1 MKTSDETDLKMNE
14 SCQQAQE
21 FLNAIFESASF
32 DLRAEIEQSEGGCVL
47 NLDGGDTSLLL
58 NEGGELLEALQHLA
72 NQAFGR
78 ALSPGERIICD
89 VENFRATREAELRA
103 MARHAAERVRKT
115 GVPFT
120 FGPMNS
126 NERRVIHL
134 SLAEEADLHTESV
147 GEGAARRLKVSPKA

>member
-1 MKTSDETDLKMNE
+1 MNE
-14 SCQQAQE
+14 VSSQARD
-21 FLNAIFESASF
+21 FLNAIFDGAKLDLHATDGQTES
-32 DLRAEIEQSEGGCVL
+32 GCLL
-47 NLDGGDTSLLL
+47 NFEGGDTSLLL

-78 ALSPGERIICD
+78 ALPVGERIVCD

-103 MARHAAERVRKT
+103 MARHAAVNVRKT
-115 GVPFT
+115 GVPFN

-134 SLAEEADLHTESV
+134 TLSTDDDLQTESV
-147 GEGAARRLKVSPKA
+147 GEGAARRLRVSLKGSSTP